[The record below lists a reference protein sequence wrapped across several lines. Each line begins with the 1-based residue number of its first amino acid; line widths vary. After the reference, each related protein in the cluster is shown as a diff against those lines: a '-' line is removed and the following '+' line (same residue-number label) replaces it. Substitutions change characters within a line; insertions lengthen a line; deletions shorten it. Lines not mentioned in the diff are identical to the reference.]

1 VELYSLEPGAS
12 YQHAFVYLRQ
22 LAIHLRNAITTKTK
36 ESHKGV
42 YNWKYIN
49 CLRVFSL
56 LLAAHGSKPGSYLYP
71 LIYPFVQVCLGVIDL
86 LPSARYF
93 PLRLTCAK
101 FLVDLSEKSG
111 TYIPLSPYLIHVL
124 QAAELQK
131 RPKKTSAK
139 MPPVQY
145 LLKVSKPVIGT
156 KDYQEKMVGEA
167 LSLLVQHLAVH
178 SYSVSFPE
186 LAVPIKMVLK
196 KLKKSSKVVRVKKQI
211 VTFLDKVEANSTF
224 IAGKRAALDHSPADF
239 LTKKLDFKKLLQA
252 DKQSVVSPLE
262 KYFKMQQ
269 KDEVDGPVL
278 SAEAME
284 QSKPKKRAEQEED
297 EEEEDYEEEEEYEE
311 DAEEGGEDE
320 GEDDGEEDDDVE
332 EMEMKVPKKRNI
344 KLSGD
349 DPEDKMDDFVL
360 SESENDEEE
369 EQDGG
374 EEDDSDD

>member
-1 VELYSLEPGAS
+1 
-12 YQHAFVYLRQ
+12 
-22 LAIHLRNAITTKTK
+22 
-36 ESHKGV
+36 V

-56 LLAAHGSKPGSYLYP
+56 LLSAHGSKPGSYLHP

-93 PLRLTCAK
+93 PLRLTVAK
-101 FLVDLSEKSG
+101 FLVSLSETSG

-124 QAAELQK
+124 QAGELNK

-139 MPPVQY
+139 MPPVQF

-156 KDYQEKMVGEA
+156 KDYQGKMVSEA

-186 LAVPIKMVLK
+186 LAVPIKMVLR

-211 VTFLDKVEANSTF
+211 VTFLDKVEANSSF

-252 DKQSVVSPLE
+252 EKQSLVSPLE

-269 KDEVDGPVL
+269 KDEVEGPVL
-278 SAEAME
+278 SSEAIE
-284 QSKPKKRAEQEED
+284 GSKPKKRSEQEEEEE
-297 EEEEDYEEEEEYEE
+297 EEEEDYDEE
-311 DAEEGGEDE
+311 DEQGEE
-320 GEDDGEEDDDVE
+320 DGEEEDGDEE
-332 EMEMKVPKKRNI
+332 EMEMKVPKKRTI
-344 KLSGD
+344 KVSGD
-349 DPEDKMDDFVL
+349 EPADKMDDFVL
-360 SESENDEEE
+360 SDSEGEEE
-369 EQDGG
+369 EQG
-374 EEDDSDD
+374 EEASDDSDE